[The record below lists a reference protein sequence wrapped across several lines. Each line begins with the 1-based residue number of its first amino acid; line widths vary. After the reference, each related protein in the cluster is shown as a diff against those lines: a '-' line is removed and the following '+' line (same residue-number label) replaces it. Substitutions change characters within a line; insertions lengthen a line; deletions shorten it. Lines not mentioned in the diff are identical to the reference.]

1 MIRKNVLIL
10 CLSMFIAGI
19 AVAQE
24 PIPSENAASLSVA
37 TDVSVG
43 FFSNQIGD
51 FQVKN
56 QPMVSASVFSKLN
69 PNLFVGGGVGLAT
82 WNYSD
87 NDGTATIENKN
98 YSLPI
103 YLTARYVFRTSE
115 ANLFFDGKIGYRLG
129 NEVKIDMLS
138 EYRTG
143 QDYRIVDGK
152 GLFSAAMMGFSVRN
166 IELGIGLTLQ
176 KVSYDMIDHSV
187 VIATDYHRDA
197 EEHSSKMMYSFFV
210 QAGYWF

>member
-1 MIRKNVLIL
+1 M
-10 CLSMFIAGI
+10 M
-19 AVAQE
+19 
-24 PIPSENAASLSVA
+24 
-37 TDVSVG
+37 
-43 FFSNQIGD
+43 
-51 FQVKN
+51 N

-115 ANLFFDGKIGYRLG
+115 ANLVFDGKIGYRVG
-129 NEVKIDMLS
+129 NDVTIDMLS

-143 QDYRIVDGK
+143 QDYRIVDGN
-152 GLFSAAMMGFSVRN
+152 GLFSAAMMGFSVMN
-166 IELGIGLTLQ
+166 IEIGIGLTLQ
-176 KVSYDMIDHSV
+176 NVSYDNIDHSV
-187 VIATDYHRDA
+187 VIETDYHRDF
-197 EEHSSKMMYSFFV
+197 EEHNSMMMYSFFV